1 MGVLVFRGKL
11 ESFAYHFKFMRLI
24 PEHDLASDTLNVKMR
39 YITTLIETRV
49 VRRDEVRQAKS
60 NR

>member
-1 MGVLVFRGKL
+1 MSSCSCSV
-11 ESFAYHFKFMRLI
+11 KFMRLI